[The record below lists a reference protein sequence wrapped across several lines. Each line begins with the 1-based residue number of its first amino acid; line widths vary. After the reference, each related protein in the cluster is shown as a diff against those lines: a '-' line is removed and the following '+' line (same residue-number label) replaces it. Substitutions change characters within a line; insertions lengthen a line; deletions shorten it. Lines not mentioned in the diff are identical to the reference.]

1 MTDTHIP
8 STRTAPTPGDLAN
21 ARPKPAPA
29 LASSATRPEDA
40 GVYDRHRW
48 EQALLAADLPHS
60 NARLLGL
67 VLAHLAGPG
76 GYMPAGG
83 MQHAGRLAATARMTA
98 RQTRISLHYLQANR
112 LIYRP
117 DIADWTATDVV
128 RPITL
133 TMPPA
138 AATQPPGDGRL

>member
-1 MTDTHIP
+1 MTETHTP
-8 STRTAPTPGDLAN
+8 PTRTAPTPAALAN
-21 ARPKPAPA
+21 ARPKPATAP
-29 LASSATRPEDA
+29 SAARPEDA
-40 GVYDRHRW
+40 GAYDRHRW

-98 RQTRISLHYLQANR
+98 RQTRISLHYLQVAR

-117 DIADWTATDVV
+117 DISDWPATDVV

-138 AATQPPGDGRL
+138 AAAHQPPGDGRL